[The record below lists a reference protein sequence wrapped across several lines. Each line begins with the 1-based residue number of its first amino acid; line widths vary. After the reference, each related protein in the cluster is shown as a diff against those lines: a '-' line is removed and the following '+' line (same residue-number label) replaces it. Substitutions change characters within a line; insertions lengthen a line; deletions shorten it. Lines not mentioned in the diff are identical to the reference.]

1 MIFSKFVW
9 ENRKWETTQNQT
21 RSKSVNQRN
30 RNSQIHPQQCQST
43 GNQNDSH
50 GEPGIRKKKQTK
62 FENRKSSNKCH
73 QIKNWQNWR
82 NNRHEKHEQEHTSQ
96 LWEEGTIS
104 SSFLAVKISIP
115 TKWHL
120 AWPCLPV
127 LEVETSTTC
136 HRETESIHMHQSESI
151 KIKLD

>member
-1 MIFSKFVW
+1 MTFLQLSQKIWNEKLHKPKLLRQW
-9 ENRKWETTQNQT
+9 WIEGN
-21 RSKSVNQRN
+21 VNRN
-30 RNSQIHPQQCQST
+30 RNSQIHPQKYQST
-43 GNQNDSH
+43 GNQYDSH
-50 GEPGIRKKKQTK
+50 GEPGIIKQTHKFSEREKVPIKCSQGKKK
-62 FENRKSSNKCH
+62 H
-73 QIKNWQNWR
+73 NWK
-82 NNRHEKHEQEHTSQ
+82 KHEQEHTSQ

-136 HRETESIHMHQSESI
+136 HRGNPFTHQSQSI
-151 KIKLD
+151 KT